1 MDRSLLTT
9 HPRVLAAGVAAC
21 LAVAS
26 TGCTGASGTLD
37 LDDDASADDD
47 AAPGDDFEID
57 VTLSEV
63 VPTVATVTF
72 STEHAPVVAAWVEFG
87 STTEYGTRVPV
98 DVAAGSPYRAVLV
111 GMKPS
116 AAYRFRVVVD
126 DGAAT
131 HASEDHEVQTGGLPA
146 GFPEAAVTVEDETG
160 THSGFLVTSILSS
173 PSAAVIVDADG
184 DYVWW
189 HQSEDPEFH
198 VSRAHLAHDGSSV
211 LYWGANAHPGEDPTQ
226 ELVRVSMDGTQ
237 VEAISIPDGHHDFLE
252 LADGT
257 IAYLEYDPRSDG
269 GQTLVA
275 DRLVERAPDGTTT
288 EVFSL
293 WDVADASWESILPP
307 HEGWSHANSLRYHE
321 EDGTYTITSLGFEA
335 IFQVDRASGE
345 AGWIMGGEHGDFVD
359 QDGERAFLSRP
370 HQQEPIDG
378 GILVFNNGTPEVNS
392 SKVLEFEVD
401 EGEGRVDLVW
411 TYEPSPPLYCF
422 SLGDVHRLPNGN
434 TLAVFSVQGQID
446 ELSPERELIWRL
458 NMELGGAFGYVTWME
473 RLHGTE

>member
-1 MDRSLLTT
+1 MDRTLPSS
-9 HPRVLAAGVAAC
+9 HRAALAAGVAAG
-21 LAVAS
+21 LVAAAA
-26 TGCTGASGTLD
+26 GCTGASGTLD

-47 AAPGDDFEID
+47 GSPGGDFEVD
-57 VTLSEV
+57 VVLSEV
-63 VPTVATVTF
+63 VPTVATVSFT
-72 STEHAPVVAAWVEFG
+72 TEHTPVAAAWAEFG
-87 STTEYGTRVPV
+87 PTTEYGTRVPV
-98 DVAAGSPYRAVLV
+98 DVAPGPPYRAVLV

-116 AAYRFRVVVD
+116 SFYHFRVVVD

-131 HASEDHEVQTGGLPA
+131 HASEDQEVETGGLPS
-146 GFPEAAVTVEDETG
+146 GFPGARVTLEDETG

-184 DYVWW
+184 EYVWW
-189 HQSEDPEFH
+189 HQSQDPEFH
-198 VSRAHLAHDGSSV
+198 VSRAHLARDGSSV

-237 VEAISIPDGHHDFLE
+237 VEAIPIPDGHHDFLE
-252 LADGT
+252 LPDGT
-257 IAYLEYDPRSDG
+257 IAYLEYDSRTDG

-293 WDVADASWESILPP
+293 WDVADSSWESILPS
-307 HEGWSHANSLRYHE
+307 HEGWSHTNALRYDE
-321 EDGTYTITSLGFEA
+321 ADGTYTITSLGFES
-335 IFQVDRASGE
+335 IFQVDRTSGE
-345 AGWIMGGEHGDFVD
+345 LGWIMGGAHGDFLD
-359 QDGERAFLSRP
+359 QDGERSFFSRP
-370 HQQEPIDG
+370 HQQERIDG

-392 SKVLEFEVD
+392 SKMLEYEVD
-401 EGEGRVDLVW
+401 EAEGRVELVW
-411 TYEPSPPLYCF
+411 TYEPSSPLYCF

-446 ELSPERELIWRL
+446 ELSPDRELIWRL